1 MRVDNSTEVATESEF
16 RSTEN
21 GSIIE
26 DSAPKGDH
34 SLVPCKS
41 DSQDLDKLQAILASK
56 GDEMLR
62 AALRL
67 LLKQRNELNVLP
79 AYYCMRWALHR
90 TYNFVGSE
98 DDLMLKIESVIQAC
112 NVACSKDATR
122 THEEPHFHI
131 EEPLKGVKRKRLS
144 EAILISQNPCQAR
157 QSPSLHWSSSVVI
170 KKIWKLRTLAIIYD
184 TPMECLVDGKIL
196 LENLLFWKELDDI
209 CSQNNWKLPRYHVV
223 PSNGGF
229 ESNVTVQ
236 GLDFECSGGG
246 DLRGTAREA
255 KESAAAHIL
264 SKLRCMASLTH

>member
-1 MRVDNSTEVATESEF
+1 MRVDNSTEVATESDF

-26 DSAPKGDH
+26 DDMVGPVRKAYSNGSIDVKVSDGRDNCGTGFPGQDSAPKGDH

-67 LLKQRNELNVLP
+67 LLKQRNELYHQQRQLEDEIAQCEKNLQTI
-79 AYYCMRWALHR
+79 LS
-90 TYNFVGSE
+90 GSE

-170 KKIWKLRTLAIIYD
+170 KKIWKLRTL
-184 TPMECLVDGKIL
+184 
-196 LENLLFWKELDDI
+196 
-209 CSQNNWKLPRYHVV
+209 
-223 PSNGGF
+223 GGF

-246 DLRGTAREA
+246 DLRGNAREA
-255 KESAAAHIL
+255 RESAAAHIL